1 MKTFRTR
8 LTIIL
13 MGLIGISMLAAGLTM
28 AQLFRDSHIRA
39 LEENMSREIDLL
51 QSTFQFKPVDSNRV
65 EEYYSEQS
73 RKLENL
79 IDSRVTFIA
88 LDGTVIG
95 DSEMA
100 PSKMDNHLQRKEI
113 ISATKGDIGSSIRY
127 SESIGENML
136 YVAKHV
142 TSEDRSFDGYI
153 RLSMSLRTV
162 ERDLNKG
169 WLMMAGGLLLLFLAA
184 ALVSY
189 RISKGLTKPLEHI
202 TVVANRISRLD
213 YDARVQ
219 LSRRDEI
226 GQLGMAI
233 NRMAGSLQEQMKVI
247 RDNEDLLQSVLTN
260 MAGGILMVEADGR
273 VALMNREAENVLHVK
288 QEKILGK
295 SYLELRRNHDFQQFM
310 AEGMDTKE
318 YLKEERIVY
327 DPEQRTLQFERVPMF
342 EDDGKYRGM
351 LFMLQDVTEIRRL
364 ETMRSQFVANVSHE
378 LKTPIAAVKGFAETL
393 LSGGVEDKETER
405 SFLQIIYDE
414 GDRLNRLIG
423 DILDLSKIESKLIP
437 LEYSPIQLK
446 ELINRIYEVLL
457 PTASRKSIIMSNNVP
472 EHLFLEGDEDRL
484 RQIFMNLLSNAISY
498 TLEGGR
504 VKVGAEIVNSGD
516 DHEDERVRISVSDT
530 GIGIPK
536 KDLPRI
542 FERFYRVDKARSRSS
557 GGTGL
562 GLSIVKHLVDL
573 HHGTIMVES
582 RVGEG
587 TTFIVELPITQNLA

>member
-1 MKTFRTR
+1 
-8 LTIIL
+8 
-13 MGLIGISMLAAGLTM
+13 
-28 AQLFRDSHIRA
+28 
-39 LEENMSREIDLL
+39 MSREIDLL
-51 QSTFQFKPVDSNRV
+51 QSTFQFRAIDGSQGD
-65 EEYYSEQS
+65 YYSAQA
-73 RKLENL
+73 RKLEQL
-79 IDSRVTFIA
+79 MDSRVTFIS
-88 LDGTVIG
+88 LDGRVIG

-100 PSKMDNHLQRKEI
+100 SSAMDNHLKREEI

-127 SESIGENML
+127 SESIRENML

-142 TSEDRSFDGYI
+142 ISEDGSFDGYI
-153 RLSMSLRTV
+153 RLSMSLKAV
-162 ERDLNKG
+162 ERDLSKG

-189 RISKGLTKPLEHI
+189 RISRGLTKPLEHI
-202 TVVANRISRLD
+202 TLVANRISRLD

-219 LSRRDEI
+219 LTRRDEI
-226 GQLGMAI
+226 GQLGLAI

-260 MAGGILMVEADGR
+260 MVGGILMVEADGR
-273 VALMNREAENVLHVK
+273 VALMNREAEQFLHVEQDK
-288 QEKILGK
+288 FLGK
-295 SYLELRRNHDFQQFM
+295 SYLDLKRNHDFQQFM
-310 AEGMDTKE
+310 VEGMDTKE
-318 YLKEERIVY
+318 YLKEERNVY

-351 LFMLQDVTEIRRL
+351 LFLLQDVTEIRRL

-423 DILDLSKIESKLIP
+423 DILELSKIESKLVP
-437 LEYSPIQLK
+437 LEYSPVQLK
-446 ELINRIYEVLL
+446 ELIDSLYEVLL
-457 PTASRKSIIMSNNVP
+457 PVASRKSIMISNNVP
-472 EHLFLEGDEDRL
+472 EHLFIEADEDRL
-484 RQIFMNLLSNAISY
+484 RQVFMNLLSNAISY

-504 VKVGAEIVNSGD
+504 VKVEAEIVDSGEEQ
-516 DHEDERVRISVSDT
+516 EDERVRISISDT

-573 HHGTIMVES
+573 HHGMIAVES

-587 TTFIVELPITQNLA
+587 TTFFIELPITQNLA

>member
-1 MKTFRTR
+1 
-8 LTIIL
+8 

-28 AQLFRDSHIRA
+28 AQVFKNSHIRA

-51 QSTFQFKPVDSNRV
+51 QSTFQFKPINSDQS

-73 RKLENL
+73 KKLEKL
-79 IDSRVTFIA
+79 IDSRVTFIS

-95 DSEMA
+95 DSEVS
-100 PSKMDNHLQRKEI
+100 PSKMDNHLSRKEI
-113 ISATKGDIGSSIRY
+113 VSATKGEIGSSIRY
-127 SESIGENML
+127 SASIGENML
-136 YVAKHV
+136 YIAKHV
-142 TSEDRSFDGYI
+142 TSEDGRFDGYI
-153 RLSMSLRTV
+153 RLSMSLSAV

-169 WLMMAGGLLLLFLAA
+169 WLMMVGGLLLLFLAA

-202 TVVANRISRLD
+202 TQVANRISRLD

-226 GQLGMAI
+226 GQLGLAI

-260 MAGGILMVEADGR
+260 MVGGILMVEADGR
-273 VALMNREAENVLHVK
+273 VALMNREAERFLHVN
-288 QEKILGK
+288 QEKFLGK
-295 SYLELRRNHDFQQFM
+295 SYLELKRNHDFQQFM
-310 AEGMDTKE
+310 VEGMDTKE
-318 YLKEERIVY
+318 YLKEERNVY
-327 DPEQRTLQFERVPMF
+327 DPEQRTLLLERVPMF
-342 EDDGKYRGM
+342 EDDGNYRGM
-351 LFMLQDVTEIRRL
+351 LFLLQDVTEIRRL
-364 ETMRSQFVANVSHE
+364 EMMRSQFVANVSHE

-393 LSGGVEDKETER
+393 LGGGVEDKETER

-423 DILDLSKIESKLIP
+423 DILELSKIESKLIP
-437 LEYSPIQLK
+437 LDYSPIHLK
-446 ELINRIYEVLL
+446 DLINSIYEVLL
-457 PTASRKSIIMSNNVP
+457 PTAARKSIVMSNNVP

-504 VKVGAEIVNSGD
+504 VKVEAEIADSD
-516 DHEDERVRISVSDT
+516 EDHEEERVRISVSDT

-573 HHGTIMVES
+573 HHGTITVES

-587 TTFIVELPITQNLA
+587 TSFIIELPITQNLA

>member
-1 MKTFRTR
+1 
-8 LTIIL
+8 
-13 MGLIGISMLAAGLTM
+13 
-28 AQLFRDSHIRA
+28 
-39 LEENMSREIDLL
+39 
-51 QSTFQFKPVDSNRV
+51 
-65 EEYYSEQS
+65 
-73 RKLENL
+73 
-79 IDSRVTFIA
+79 
-88 LDGTVIG
+88 
-95 DSEMA
+95 
-100 PSKMDNHLQRKEI
+100 
-113 ISATKGDIGSSIRY
+113 
-127 SESIGENML
+127 
-136 YVAKHV
+136 
-142 TSEDRSFDGYI
+142 
-153 RLSMSLRTV
+153 
-162 ERDLNKG
+162 
-169 WLMMAGGLLLLFLAA
+169 
-184 ALVSY
+184 
-189 RISKGLTKPLEHI
+189 
-202 TVVANRISRLD
+202 
-213 YDARVQ
+213 
-219 LSRRDEI
+219 
-226 GQLGMAI
+226 
-233 NRMAGSLQEQMKVI
+233 
-247 RDNEDLLQSVLTN
+247 
-260 MAGGILMVEADGR
+260 
-273 VALMNREAENVLHVK
+273 
-288 QEKILGK
+288 
-295 SYLELRRNHDFQQFM
+295 
-310 AEGMDTKE
+310 
-318 YLKEERIVY
+318 
-327 DPEQRTLQFERVPMF
+327 
-342 EDDGKYRGM
+342 
-351 LFMLQDVTEIRRL
+351 
-364 ETMRSQFVANVSHE
+364 
-378 LKTPIAAVKGFAETL
+378 
-393 LSGGVEDKETER
+393 VEDKETER

-504 VKVGAEIVNSGD
+504 VKVEAEIVNSDD

>member
-1 MKTFRTR
+1 
-8 LTIIL
+8 
-13 MGLIGISMLAAGLTM
+13 
-28 AQLFRDSHIRA
+28 
-39 LEENMSREIDLL
+39 MSREIDLL
-51 QSTFQFKPVDSNRV
+51 QSTFQFRAIDGSQGD
-65 EEYYSEQS
+65 YYSAQA
-73 RKLENL
+73 RKLEQL
-79 IDSRVTFIA
+79 MDSRVTFIS
-88 LDGTVIG
+88 LDGRVIG
-95 DSEMA
+95 DSEIA
-100 PSKMDNHLQRKEI
+100 SSAMDNHLKREEI

-127 SESIGENML
+127 SESIRENML

-142 TSEDRSFDGYI
+142 ISEDGSFDGYI
-153 RLSMSLRTV
+153 RLSMSLKAV
-162 ERDLNKG
+162 ERDLSKG

-189 RISKGLTKPLEHI
+189 RISRGLTKPLEHI
-202 TVVANRISRLD
+202 TLVANRISRLD

-219 LSRRDEI
+219 LTRRDEI
-226 GQLGMAI
+226 GQLGLAI

-260 MAGGILMVEADGR
+260 MVGGILMVEADGR
-273 VALMNREAENVLHVK
+273 VALMNREAEQFLHVK
-288 QEKILGK
+288 QDKFLGK
-295 SYLELRRNHDFQQFM
+295 SYLDLKRNHDFQHFM
-310 AEGMDTKE
+310 VEGMDTKE
-318 YLKEERIVY
+318 YLKEERNVY

-351 LFMLQDVTEIRRL
+351 LFLLQDVTEIRRL

-423 DILDLSKIESKLIP
+423 DILELSKIESKLVP
-437 LEYSPIQLK
+437 LEYSPVQLK
-446 ELINRIYEVLL
+446 ELIDSLYEVLL
-457 PTASRKSIIMSNNVP
+457 PVASRKSIMMSNEVP
-472 EHLFLEGDEDRL
+472 EHLFIEADEDRL
-484 RQIFMNLLSNAISY
+484 RQVFMNLLSNAISY

-504 VKVGAEIVNSGD
+504 VKVEAEIVDSGD
-516 DHEDERVRISVSDT
+516 EQEDERVRISISDT

-573 HHGTIMVES
+573 HHGMIAVES

-587 TTFIVELPITQNLA
+587 TTFIIELPITQNLA

>member
-1 MKTFRTR
+1 
-8 LTIIL
+8 
-13 MGLIGISMLAAGLTM
+13 
-28 AQLFRDSHIRA
+28 
-39 LEENMSREIDLL
+39 MSREIDLL
-51 QSTFQFKPVDSNRV
+51 QSTFQFRAIDGSQGD
-65 EEYYSEQS
+65 YYSAQA
-73 RKLENL
+73 RKLEQL
-79 IDSRVTFIA
+79 MDSRVTFIS
-88 LDGTVIG
+88 LDGRVIG

-100 PSKMDNHLQRKEI
+100 SSAMDNHLKREEI

-127 SESIGENML
+127 SESIRENML

-142 TSEDRSFDGYI
+142 ISEDGSFDGYI
-153 RLSMSLRTV
+153 RLSMSLKAV
-162 ERDLNKG
+162 ERDLSKG

-189 RISKGLTKPLEHI
+189 RISRGLTKPLEHI
-202 TVVANRISRLD
+202 TLVANRISRLD

-219 LSRRDEI
+219 LTRRDEI
-226 GQLGMAI
+226 GQLGLAI

-260 MAGGILMVEADGR
+260 MVGGILMVEADGR
-273 VALMNREAENVLHVK
+273 VALMNREAEQFLHVK
-288 QEKILGK
+288 QDKFLGK
-295 SYLELRRNHDFQQFM
+295 SYLDLKRNHDFQQFM
-310 AEGMDTKE
+310 VEGMDTKE
-318 YLKEERIVY
+318 YLKEERNVY
-327 DPEQRTLQFERVPMF
+327 DPEQRTMQFERVPMF

-351 LFMLQDVTEIRRL
+351 LFLLQDVTEIRRL

-423 DILDLSKIESKLIP
+423 DILELSKIESKLVP
-437 LEYSPIQLK
+437 LEYSPVQLK
-446 ELINRIYEVLL
+446 ELIDSLYEVLL
-457 PTASRKSIIMSNNVP
+457 PVASRKSIMISNNVP
-472 EHLFLEGDEDRL
+472 EHLFIEADEDRL
-484 RQIFMNLLSNAISY
+484 RQVFMNLLSNAISY

-504 VKVGAEIVNSGD
+504 VKVEAEIVDSGEEQ
-516 DHEDERVRISVSDT
+516 EDERVRISISDT

-573 HHGTIMVES
+573 HHGMIAVES

-587 TTFIVELPITQNLA
+587 TTFIIELPITQNLA